1 MARPVTLVRVVPP
14 GPASA
19 AAAATKAG
27 GPDDGRC
34 NSTVTSGEPLSLQL
48 TRCSPEA
55 VRTMADRDRLHLR
68 RRQLAGTGH
77 DRARVAPLRAAPE
90 HRPLLDR
97 KHGIHPRAR
106 LGRREGDG
114 GVERVK
120 GRALP
125 AGIGPVE
132 GPGPAQPE
140 LVPLVPVVFPDGAGV
155 PENEVAVGGARAQR
169 AEVGEVTD
177 EDPLEL

>member
-1 MARPVTLVRVVPP
+1 MARRVTLVRVAPP

-55 VRTMADRDRLHLR
+55 VRTMADRDRVHLR

-77 DRARVAPLRAAPE
+77 GLPPS
-90 HRPLLDR
+90 
-97 KHGIHPRAR
+97 GPRRNTDHCATVSTGSILA
-106 LGRREGDG
+106 LG
-114 GVERVK
+114 
-120 GRALP
+120 
-125 AGIGPVE
+125 
-132 GPGPAQPE
+132 
-140 LVPLVPVVFPDGAGV
+140 
-155 PENEVAVGGARAQR
+155 
-169 AEVGEVTD
+169 
-177 EDPLEL
+177 